1 MAQRSKYIHWH
12 TLEEN
17 PVQLE
22 KYTVTP
28 VSQALIVQI
37 PHFHFS
43 WNRPVAVKV
52 DDGITSTRIRIMDW
66 TRVIQ
71 LGTALLGLAV
81 VSLYRIMGR
90 K

>member
-12 TLEEN
+12 TLEEE
-17 PVQLE
+17 PIQLE
-22 KYTVTP
+22 EYTVAP
-28 VSQALIVQI
+28 VSQALIIQI

-43 WNRPVAVKV
+43 WNRPVAVRV
-52 DDGITSTRIRIMDW
+52 DDGTTSSRIRIVDW

-71 LGTALLGLAV
+71 LGFALLGLAV
-81 VSLYRIMGR
+81 VSIYWVRGS

>member
-12 TLEEN
+12 TLEEE
-17 PVQLE
+17 PIQLE
-22 KYTVTP
+22 EYTVTP
-28 VSQALIVQI
+28 VSQSLIVQI

-52 DDGITSTRIRIMDW
+52 DDGRTSTRIRILDW

-71 LGTALLGLAV
+71 LGSALLGLAA
-81 VSLYRIMGR
+81 VSLYWIMGR

>member
-17 PVQLE
+17 PIQLE
-22 KYTVTP
+22 EYTVTP

-37 PHFHFS
+37 PHFHFA

-52 DDGITSTRIRIMDW
+52 DDGITSMRIRIMDW

-71 LGTALLGLAV
+71 LGSALLGLAV
-81 VSLYRIMGR
+81 VSLYWVMGR